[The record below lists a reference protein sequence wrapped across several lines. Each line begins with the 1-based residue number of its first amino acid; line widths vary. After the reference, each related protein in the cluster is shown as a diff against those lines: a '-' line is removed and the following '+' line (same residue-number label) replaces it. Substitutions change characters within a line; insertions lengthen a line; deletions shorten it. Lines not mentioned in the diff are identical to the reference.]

1 MLCLLVTTN
10 NHSLSP
16 RQREGLS
23 WSSPRLLLKWG
34 KAASASCR
42 TSCKLKAL
50 KVTGKTPTNGTGLA
64 ASDNYIDCNTQPV
77 LYNVALGQYGFEAYA
92 VDNAGN
98 YGQSSTY
105 YVQVAT
111 ATGATS
117 SALAVNLHLLTV
129 MLCMLPAVMALLL

>member
-1 MLCLLVTTN
+1 MLF
-10 NHSLSP
+10 
-16 RQREGLS
+16 E
-23 WSSPRLLLKWG
+23 WSKVG
-34 KAASASCR
+34 SASCR

-50 KVTGKTPTNGTGLA
+50 KVTGKAPTNGTGLA
-64 ASDNYIDCNTQPV
+64 ASDDYIDCNTQPV
-77 LYNVALGQYGFEAYA
+77 LYNVALGQYGFVAYA

-111 ATGATS
+111 TTGATS
-117 SALAVNLHLLTV
+117 SALAVNLHSLTM